1 MKPDNES
8 SVNYFSRKQKYTVNT
23 QAVVGSNVIFLDLAT
38 GFSGSIHNARMLQET
53 KLYQDDEANMILSKP
68 TDVLEN
74 KEVSPLLISYG
85 AYQATSWQ
93 LKPYPFTIRLN
104 DTQRKID
111 KLSFAQVTVERT
123 FGLLKGPCL
132 LKLLDNRLNNIS
144 FIIIASFVLHNIC

>member
-1 MKPDNES
+1 
-8 SVNYFSRKQKYTVNT
+8 
-23 QAVVGSNVIFLDLAT
+23 
-38 GFSGSIHNARMLQET
+38 MLQET

-93 LKPYPFTIRLN
+93 LKPYPFTIQLN
-104 DTQRKID
+104 DTQKKID
-111 KLSFAQVTVERT
+111 KLSSAQVTVERT

-132 LKLLDNRLNNIS
+132 LKLLDNRLNNI
-144 FIIIASFVLHNIC
+144 VLLL

>member
-1 MKPDNES
+1 
-8 SVNYFSRKQKYTVNT
+8 
-23 QAVVGSNVIFLDLAT
+23 
-38 GFSGSIHNARMLQET
+38 MLQET

-85 AYQATSWQ
+85 VYEAISWQ

-104 DTQRKID
+104 DTQKKID
-111 KLSFAQVTVERT
+111 KLSSAQVTVERT

-132 LKLLDNRLNNIS
+132 LKLLDNRLNNI
-144 FIIIASFVLHNIC
+144 VLLL